1 MKQIS
6 QDLNTGNINIYD
18 TPIPSIKDENLLIKS
33 NVSLISSGTEKMLLS
48 FGKGSFI
55 DKAQQ
60 QPEKVKEVIKK
71 VKTEGFISTYQA
83 VKGKLNLPLPLGY
96 CNVGEVID
104 VGKNVSNFKKGDRV
118 ISNGHH
124 AEIVSVPQNLCA
136 LIPQNVADEQAVFT
150 VIGSIGLQGIR
161 LSNPTFGET
170 FLVSGMGLLG
180 LLTSQILKAHGC
192 IVLGLD
198 TDNEKCKVAEKLD
211 IECLHLKDG
220 VDPISWCNKKTK
232 GIGVDAAI
240 ITASTKSSSPIDIAA
255 ESCRKRGRI
264 VLVGVTGLELKRDL
278 FYKKELS
285 FQVSCSYG
293 PGRYDKNY
301 EENSN
306 DYPIGFVRWTEQRNF
321 QAILKSISL
330 GQIKTKELISNKFS
344 INNAFEAYET
354 LMNDQKSLGILISY
368 PKKSLFKTKITI
380 KENNKCLANK
390 NVVIGFI
397 GSGNYASSFLLPSF
411 KKTGAIL
418 KTIVSN
424 DGLSSTHFGN
434 KFGFENVST
443 DIKDIMDDP
452 DCNTVVICTR
462 HDSHADLICK
472 GLSHNKNIFVEK
484 PICIKL
490 KELEQINK
498 TYSSDKIFMVGFN
511 RRFAPLS
518 YKLKNLISRLNTPK
532 SYIYTCNAGYI
543 DKDHWIHNINI
554 GGGRLIGE
562 ACHFV
567 DYLRFLDNSKIIKM
581 KILFNRNSNNKDNF
595 TLSLEFESGSIG
607 NIHYFSNGSK
617 SFPKERIEI
626 FGDNKIIM
634 MENFKKLRTWGFN
647 INKKENNIKSDK
659 GQERCTHEFVDA
671 IRKGRQSPINFLEII
686 ETQKLIFD
694 LNFI

>member
-6 QDLNTGNINIYD
+6 QDLNNGAINTYD
-18 TPIPSIKDENLLIKS
+18 TPIPFLKDENLLIKS

-48 FGKGSFI
+48 FGKGSFV

-60 QPEKVKEVIKK
+60 QPEKVREVIKK
-71 VKTEGFISTYQA
+71 VKTEGFISTYNA
-83 VKGKLNLPLPLGY
+83 VKSKLDLPLPLGY

-104 VGKNVSNFKKGDRV
+104 IGKNVSNFKKGDRV
-118 ISNGHH
+118 ISNGYH

-136 LIPQNVADEQAVFT
+136 LIPHNVEDEQAVFT
-150 VIGSIGLQGIR
+150 VISSIGLQGIR

-180 LLTSQILKAHGC
+180 LLTSQILIAHGC
-192 IVLGLD
+192 NVLGLD
-198 TDNEKCKVAEKLD
+198 TENEKCVLAKSLG

-232 GIGVDAAI
+232 GIGIDAAI
-240 ITASTKSSSPIDIAA
+240 ITASTKSSSPIHIAA

-278 FYKKELS
+278 FYKKEIS

-293 PGRYDKNY
+293 PGRYDKDY

-321 QAILKSISL
+321 QAILNSMSF
-330 GQIKTKELISNKFS
+330 GQIKTGELISNKFD
-344 INNAFEAYET
+344 INNASKAYET
-354 LMNDQKSLGILISY
+354 LMNDRKSLGILITY
-368 PKKSLFKTKITI
+368 PKKITSDTKITLI
-380 KENNKCLANK
+380 ENNKITPNK

-397 GSGNYASSFLLPSF
+397 GSGNYASNILLPSF

-424 DGLSSTHFGN
+424 DGLSSTHFGK
-434 KFGFENVST
+434 KFGFSNVST
-443 DIKDIMDDP
+443 DIKDIMEDP

-462 HDSHADLICK
+462 HDSHADLLCNGIYN
-472 GLSHNKNIFVEK
+472 GKNIYVEK
-484 PICIKL
+484 PICL
-490 KELEQINK
+490 KSEELELIINVHK
-498 TYSSDKIFMVGFN
+498 RNTILMVGFN

-518 YKLKNLISRLNTPK
+518 YKLKKLISKLNTPK

-543 DKDHWIHNINI
+543 DKDHWIHNVNI

-567 DYLRFLDNSKIIKM
+567 DYLRYLDGSKIIKM
-581 KILFNRNSNNKDNF
+581 EILFNTNSKNMDNF

-647 INKKENNIKSDK
+647 INKNENYIKLDK
-659 GQERCTHEFVDA
+659 GQKRCTKEFVDA
-671 IRKGRQSPINFLEII
+671 VKKGTQSPINFLEII

-694 LNFI
+694 LNYI